1 MNSLPE
7 EILAEVVKTF
17 LLPSGYKCGG
27 YLDGKPMGERV
38 MEVCRMLKGIE
49 ISGMVRRSPR
59 FQWNQRMMNRYCACT
74 PDRPTMRILRIL
86 DRCGV
91 DPLLSPM
98 LLPIADS
105 IRRKGS
111 ILYMGNDMFY
121 IYIMDE
127 MITTSS

>member
-1 MNSLPE
+1 MNTLPE
-7 EILAEVVKTF
+7 EIVSGVIKTF

-27 YLDGKPMGERV
+27 YLEGKSLGETA

-105 IRRKGS
+105 IRKGS
-111 ILYMGNDMFY
+111 VLYMGNDMFY
-121 IYIMDE
+121 IS
-127 MITTSS
+127 ITEEWINTRS